1 VRFFYF
7 EIVHNDFLQTTRSK
21 WQIIIFARIVSRG
34 EHKQQYSQSF
44 RQAEFLSALSATIS
58 ESSGLRALDVMSS
71 LLDRAVFT
79 NAFSYKRIDAHLLPP
94 SVSLC
99 QIEMY
104 NNALQFLDI
113 RDDDD
118 LTAESVHRT
127 TERCSLIHS
136 TYIVLA
142 DAHSYANLVD
152 RSLLSETFNNMI
164 QSDGAKATW
173 RLRRHEFSFAVDDD
187 NPRFGKR
194 GTRSVLKERA
204 ALVHLEPLLTQLGG
218 RVDLHC
224 PECDICLL
232 EGLSST
238 TETSSLFKIL
248 ARKLVDGARHNKIAP
263 RTRICITM
271 TPLCS
276 IAAYLLCNIALIQE
290 NQTILDPFAGSAAT
304 LLAAALI
311 SPSVR
316 TVGIEIASDGFI
328 SRSNIRKDFKSR
340 GVEEPIAL
348 LQGDIMD
355 PSTRDNAR
363 EAIGNRAFDV
373 IITDPPYGRREA
385 MSGVGVGN
393 DKSALNEL
401 IDAIGH
407 DRCRGKSLLRPGGR
421 LVAFLPCP
429 KDSNVLDLLPSQE
442 RLSYA
447 GLKLL
452 EKREQKLNDSSRWMV
467 SLLSQ
472 PIVS

>member
-1 VRFFYF
+1 
-7 EIVHNDFLQTTRSK
+7 
-21 WQIIIFARIVSRG
+21 
-34 EHKQQYSQSF
+34 
-44 RQAEFLSALSATIS
+44 
-58 ESSGLRALDVMSS
+58 
-71 LLDRAVFT
+71 
-79 NAFSYKRIDAHLLPP
+79 
-94 SVSLC
+94 
-99 QIEMY
+99 
-104 NNALQFLDI
+104 
-113 RDDDD
+113 
-118 LTAESVHRT
+118 
-127 TERCSLIHS
+127 
-136 TYIVLA
+136 
-142 DAHSYANLVD
+142 
-152 RSLLSETFNNMI
+152 
-164 QSDGAKATW
+164 
-173 RLRRHEFSFAVDDD
+173 
-187 NPRFGKR
+187 
-194 GTRSVLKERA
+194 
-204 ALVHLEPLLTQLGG
+204 
-218 RVDLHC
+218 
-224 PECDICLL
+224 
-232 EGLSST
+232 
-238 TETSSLFKIL
+238 
-248 ARKLVDGARHNKIAP
+248 
-263 RTRICITM
+263 M

-340 GVEEPIAL
+340 GVAEPIAL

-452 EKREQKLNDSSRWMV
+452 EKREQKLNDSSRRMV